1 MNQYAHIK
9 FIILDS
15 GRKFFPFAV
24 ATTSGRCLAYFKN
37 RNDAQKY
44 CMTDAQ
50 AFA

>member
-1 MNQYAHIK
+1 MKYSHIK

-15 GRKFFPFAV
+15 GRKAFPFAV